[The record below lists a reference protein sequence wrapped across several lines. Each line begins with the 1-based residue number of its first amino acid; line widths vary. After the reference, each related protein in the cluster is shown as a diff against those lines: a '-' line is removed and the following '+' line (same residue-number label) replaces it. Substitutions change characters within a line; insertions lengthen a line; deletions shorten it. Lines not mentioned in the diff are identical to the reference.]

1 MKYCVC
7 TARKQLVPNVAP
19 AQEERS
25 FDQFTLLEA
34 TENLHQAWMDLTE
47 AQRNMDEVCAIMENI
62 HIAVDLINKFG
73 KDTIPTLNVDGDLE
87 ALLQIP
93 ENVITA
99 EKAMEG
105 LGDAAKNAWEKVKGF
120 IVRIFD
126 SIKKYLQRKFSARF
140 EYLRR
145 VKALKKDIE
154 SKGSQSW
161 SVDNKVSQRTG
172 CYIIKHADYMDL
184 LGKCDKI
191 VEITQPVIMKIVEES
206 KKVETA
212 IASDKYVEW
221 NNSMIKLVGDSIRN
235 LSSPLASVGVFLNV
249 SDDGIVHCYQKRT
262 IKDMVNILTGKR
274 YDDEYASEITDHF
287 HPVNSVD
294 KETTLASAGWTY
306 ENAIKAADKLIEHY
320 DRFGHFDEFIMN
332 KTENVNDKFLS
343 ALNKVPQD
351 DPVRIKVLKS
361 TFSSMMSFYRIC
373 LMLQDYGFY
382 HFLGWARDIAFAR

>member
-1 MKYCVC
+1 MKYSVC
-7 TARKQLVPNVAP
+7 TAGKQSVTNVAS

-47 AQRNMDEVCAIMENI
+47 AQRNMDEVCAVMENI
-62 HIAVDLINKFG
+62 HTAVDLINKFD
-73 KDTIPTLNVDGDLE
+73 KSAIPTLNVDGGLE

-105 LGDAAKNAWEKVKGF
+105 LGDAAKDAWEKVKGF

-161 SVDNKVSQRTG
+161 SVDNKASQCTG
-172 CYIIKHADYMDL
+172 CYIIKHSDYMDL

-191 VEITQPVIMKIVEES
+191 VEITQPVIMKVVEES

-221 NNSMIKLVGDSIRN
+221 NNSMIKLVGDSIRS

-274 YDDEYASEITDHF
+274 YDDEYVSETDSF
-287 HPVNSVD
+287 HPISAVD
-294 KETTLASAGWTY
+294 KESTLASAGWTY

-332 KTENVNDKFLS
+332 KTENVNGKFLS
-343 ALNKVPQD
+343 ALNKIPQD
-351 DPVRIKVLKS
+351 DTERIKVLKG
-361 TFSSMMSFYRIC
+361 TFNSMISFYRIC
-373 LMLQDYGFY
+373 LMLQDYGFHY
-382 HFLGWARDIAFAR
+382 FLRCARDIAHAR